1 LIKIE
6 CKNPLLSDTIT
17 NYLLKKNFV
26 LSLNNQK
33 YQTAIKITNHE
44 KFVDLEIN
52 DKKKELS
59 LPLDINLLFSQILK
73 LIIDTNFSLGDFKY
87 FPYQRIISK
96 SEKKSLLSDIQN
108 IIITALLLSN
118 EGIDKEALY
127 KIIWKKDK
135 SIFINKLDT
144 HLTNLKKKLKKDLD
158 MNLNFQS
165 QNKSLRLVIN

>member
-1 LIKIE
+1 MIKIE

-44 KFVDLEIN
+44 KFIDLEIN

-144 HLTNLKKKLKKDLD
+144 HLTNLKKKTKERFRYGLKFSVSKQI
-158 MNLNFQS
+158 FKIS
-165 QNKSLRLVIN
+165 Y

>member
-1 LIKIE
+1 M
-6 CKNPLLSDTIT
+6 
-17 NYLLKKNFV
+17 
-26 LSLNNQK
+26 
-33 YQTAIKITNHE
+33 
-44 KFVDLEIN
+44 
-52 DKKKELS
+52 
-59 LPLDINLLFSQILK
+59 
-73 LIIDTNFSLGDFKY
+73 GDFKY
-87 FPYQRIISK
+87 FPYQRIICK

-158 MNLNFQS
+158 MDLNFQS